1 MENRKNERKGIV
13 PREYWTPISI
23 FDEMERVF
31 DSFRGTRDLWLPSM
45 ATGYRTPVMDV
56 KDNGTEYVVEAEF
69 PGMHKEDIE
78 IEIVKGGLMISA
90 KKDETKEDRGEGFI
104 RRERGSLSFHRQLP
118 LPGDSN
124 IEGIE
129 ARLEEGVLHID
140 IPKKEKPEEKKRLVE
155 VK

>member
-1 MENRKNERKGIV
+1 MENRKNERKGIA
-13 PREYWTPISI
+13 PREYLTPISI
-23 FDEMERVF
+23 FDEMERVLN
-31 DSFRGTRDLWLPSM
+31 SFRGTRNIWLPST

-69 PGMHKEDIE
+69 PGMRKEDVE
-78 IEIVKGGLMISA
+78 IEIVRGGLMISA

-104 RRERGSLSFHRQLP
+104 RRERGSLSFQRQLP
-118 LPGDSN
+118 LPEDSN

-140 IPKKEKPEEKKRLVE
+140 IPKKENPEEKKRLVE

>member
-1 MENRKNERKGIV
+1 MKNRKDERKGIV
-13 PREYWTPISI
+13 PREYWMPISI

-56 KDNGTEYVVEAEF
+56 KDNGTEYVIEAEF
-69 PGMHKEDIE
+69 PGMRKEDIE

-90 KKDETKEDRGEGFI
+90 KKDEIKEDRDEGFI